1 MTENMTST
9 EDQFSPDV
17 SLARNDADHRYE
29 LRVDGKLAVQTFF
42 KDKPGH
48 IDFSHTETTEGF
60 EGQGRGKVLAHF
72 ALDDVVATGKRII
85 PHCPFIAAYLRKHE
99 GYEQFVDWPEG

>member
-29 LRVDGKLAVQTFF
+29 LRVDGKLAVQSFF
-42 KDKPGH
+42 TDKPGH
-48 IDFSHTETTEGF
+48 IDFSHTETAEGF
-60 EGQGRGKVLAHF
+60 EGQGLGKVLAHF